1 MMTSFD
7 LELRRNRAFGF
18 SRKPNTTLFQHFMEM
33 CKGNRNFKEDDDD
46 GDDYEDNDGYEGED
60 G

>member
-7 LELRRNRAFGF
+7 HESRRNRAFGF
-18 SRKPNTTLFQHFMEM
+18 GRKPNTTLFPVFHGNV
-33 CKGNRNFKEDDDD
+33 KGKQEEDDDD
-46 GDDYEDNDGYEGED
+46 DYEDDDGYEDED

>member
-7 LELRRNRAFGF
+7 LELRKTGRSVLAETVHNPFPVF
-18 SRKPNTTLFQHFMEM
+18 H
-33 CKGNRNFKEDDDD
+33 GNIEGKLEEDDD
-46 GDDYEDNDGYEGED
+46 GDDYEDDDGYEGED